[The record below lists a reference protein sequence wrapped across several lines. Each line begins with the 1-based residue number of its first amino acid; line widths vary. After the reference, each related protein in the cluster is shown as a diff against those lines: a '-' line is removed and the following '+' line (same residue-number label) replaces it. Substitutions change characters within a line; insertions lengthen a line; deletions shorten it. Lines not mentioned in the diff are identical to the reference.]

1 MKKVLKFKPS
11 RTAPDLKSCRR
22 RKPMKLDH
30 ATRFYLEYHKT
41 NSGKNTIE
49 SYSATLSKFG
59 DHIGNDRQLVGIS

>member
-1 MKKVLKFKPS
+1 
-11 RTAPDLKSCRR
+11 
-22 RKPMKLDH
+22 MKLDH